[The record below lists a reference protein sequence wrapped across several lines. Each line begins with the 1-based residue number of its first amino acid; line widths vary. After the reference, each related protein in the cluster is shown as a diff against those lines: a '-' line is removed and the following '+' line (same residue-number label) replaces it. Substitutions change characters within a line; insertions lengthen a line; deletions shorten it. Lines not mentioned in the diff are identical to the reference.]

1 MNRLWHEIKVAAR
14 QAPRLYFAPFIGAYK
29 EMHKEYLAMRRE
41 SMEAR
46 MRDASQKSHR

>member
-29 EMHKEYLAMRRE
+29 EMRKEYLAMRRE

-46 MRDASQKSHR
+46 MRDTSQKTQR